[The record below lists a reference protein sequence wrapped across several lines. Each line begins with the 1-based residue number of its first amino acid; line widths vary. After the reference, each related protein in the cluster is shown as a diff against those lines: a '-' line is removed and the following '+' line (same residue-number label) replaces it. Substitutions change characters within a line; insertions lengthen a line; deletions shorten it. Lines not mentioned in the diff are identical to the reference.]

1 MLRNYAYRLYP
12 NKAQNAAL
20 GEMLDAYRHLYNA
33 ALQERRD
40 AWRKCRISVN
50 YYDQANQLKE
60 IRQSGD
66 DLGRFSYSTA
76 QQVLRRLSKAFDA
89 MFARIKRGDKAGF
102 PRFKSARRFS
112 SVPFRFGDGATLK
125 EGRLNITGVGRI
137 KVKWHRDIPAD
148 ATIKTVVVKRD
159 NGKWYACFALDL
171 PDVEP
176 PVHSGPAVGVDLG
189 LSALVTLSTG
199 EKVEPPRCYRKA
211 EKKLRR
217 QQRRASRRKKFS
229 RGWRKAQ
236 RQVAKTH
243 ARIANQRKD
252 LAHKLSRRL
261 VTEFSLIA
269 VEDLNI
275 LGLAKSNLAK
285 SVLDAAWSQLLHY
298 TAYKAESAG
307 SRLVAVDP
315 RGTSQF
321 CSGCGCRVQKD
332 LSVRVHR
339 CPECGLV
346 LDRDENAAW
355 NILYRALNALGLSVR
370 DVTRAGAPCVSLE
383 AAAFYAAE

>member
-1 MLRNYAYRLYP
+1 MLRNWQFRLYP
-12 NKAQNAAL
+12 NKAQETAL
-20 GEMLDAYRHLYNA
+20 GEMLDAYRTLYNA

-40 AWRKCRISVN
+40 AYRRCHVSLN
-50 YYDQANQLKE
+50 YYDQANQLKD
-60 IRQSGD
+60 IRANGD
-66 DLGRFSYSTA
+66 ELARFSYSTA
-76 QQVLRRLSKAFDA
+76 QQVLRRLDKAFKA
-89 MFARIKRGDKAGF
+89 FFERVKRGETPGF
-102 PRFKSARRFS
+102 PRFKSARRFN

-125 EGRLNITGVGRI
+125 DGRLNLTGVGRV

-148 ATIKTVVVKRD
+148 AAIKQVIVKRD
-159 NGKWYACFALDL
+159 GDKWYACFAIEL
-171 PDVEP
+171 PDLET
-176 PVHSGPAVGVDLG
+176 PVHPGPVIGVDLG

-199 EKVEPPRCYRKA
+199 EKVEPPRPFRKA
-211 EKKLRR
+211 QAKLRR

-252 LAHKLSRRL
+252 VAHKLSRRL
-261 VTEFSLIA
+261 AGEFSLIA

-285 SVLDAAWSQLLHY
+285 SVLDAGWSQLLQF
-298 TAYKAESAG
+298 TAYKVEETG

-339 CPECGLV
+339 CPECGVV
-346 LDRDENAAW
+346 LDRDENAAL
-355 NILYRALNALGLSVR
+355 NILYRALDRLGLSR
-370 DVTRAGAPCVSLE
+370 EAITWPGGACVASE

>member
-1 MLRNYAYRLYP
+1 MLRNWQFRLYP
-12 NKAQNAAL
+12 NKAQSVAL
-20 GEMLDAYRHLYNA
+20 GEMLDAYRSLYNA

-40 AWRKCRISVN
+40 AWRRCRVSVN
-50 YYDQANQLKE
+50 YYDQANQLKD
-60 IRQSGD
+60 IRTSGD
-66 DLGRFSYSTA
+66 PLSRFSYSTA
-76 QQVLRRLSKAFDA
+76 QQVLRRLDKAFKAFFD
-89 MFARIKRGDKAGF
+89 RVKRGDKAGF

-125 EGRLNITGVGRI
+125 DGRLNLTGVGRV
-137 KVKWHRDIPAD
+137 KVKWHRDIPTD
-148 ATIKTVVVKRD
+148 ASIKTVTVKRD
-159 NGKWYACFALDL
+159 GDDWYACFALDL
-171 PDVEP
+171 PDAEP
-176 PVHSGPAVGVDLG
+176 TTHAGPAVGVDLG

-199 EKVEPPRCYRKA
+199 EKVEPPRHFRQA
-211 EKKLRR
+211 ERKLRK
-217 QQRRASRRKKFS
+217 QQRRASRRKKYS

-243 ARIANQRKD
+243 AHIANQRKD
-252 LAHKLSRRL
+252 VAHKLSRRL
-261 VTEFSLIA
+261 ADEFSLIA

-285 SVLDAAWSQLLHY
+285 SVLDAGWSQLLQF
-298 TAYKAESAG
+298 TTYKAEEAG
-307 SRLVAVDP
+307 SRVVAVDP
-315 RGTSQF
+315 SGTSQF

-346 LDRDENAAW
+346 LDRDENAAL
-355 NILYRALNALGLSVR
+355 NILYRALNTLGLSVEAL
-370 DVTRAGAPCVSLE
+370 TWPSRACVASE

>member
-1 MLRNYAYRLYP
+1 MLRNWQYRLYP
-12 NKAQNAAL
+12 NKAQRQAL
-20 GEMLDAYRHLYNA
+20 DEMLDAYRHLYNA

-40 AWRKCRISVN
+40 AWRKCRVSVN

-60 IRQSGD
+60 IRANGD
-66 DLGRFSYSTA
+66 ELSRFSYSTA

-89 MFARIKRGDKAGF
+89 MFARIKRGEKAGF
-102 PRFKSARRFS
+102 PRFKSARRFT

-137 KVKWHRDIPAD
+137 KVKWHRNIPAD
-148 ATIKTVVVKRD
+148 ASIKTVTVKHD
-159 NGKWYACFALDL
+159 NGKWYACFALEL
-171 PDVEP
+171 PDAEIP
-176 PVHSGPAVGVDLG
+176 THDGPAVGVDLG
-189 LSALVTLSTG
+189 LSALVTLSTS
-199 EKVEPPRCYRKA
+199 EKVEPPRYYRKA
-211 EKKLRR
+211 QAKLRR
-217 QQRRASRRKKFS
+217 QQRRVSRRKKFS

-236 RQVAKTH
+236 RLVAQTH
-243 ARIANQRKD
+243 AHIANQRKD
-252 LAHKLSRRL
+252 TAHKLSRRL

-275 LGLAKSNLAK
+275 LGLAKSNLSK
-285 SVLDAAWSQLLHY
+285 SVLDAGWAQLLQF
-298 TAYKAESAG
+298 TAYKAEEAG
-307 SRLVAVDP
+307 SRVVAVDP

-355 NILYRALNALGLSVR
+355 NILHRALNAVGP
-370 DVTRAGAPCVSLE
+370 TAGALTQVVAPSVAPRSPR
-383 AAAFYAAE
+383 F

>member
-12 NKAQNAAL
+12 NKVQQQGL

-40 AWRKCRISVN
+40 AWRKCRVSVN

-60 IRQSGD
+60 IRASGD
-66 DLGRFSYSTA
+66 PLARFSYSAA

-89 MFARIKRGDKAGF
+89 MFARIKRGEKAGF

-125 EGRLNITGVGRI
+125 AERLNITGVGRI

-148 ATIKTVVVKRD
+148 AVIKTVTVKHD

-176 PVHSGPAVGVDLG
+176 PVHNGPVVGVDLG

-199 EKVEPPRCYRKA
+199 EKVEPPRYYRKA
-211 EKKLRR
+211 QTKLRR
-217 QQRRASRRKKFS
+217 QQRRVSRRKKFS

-236 RQVAKTH
+236 RLVAQTH
-243 ARIANQRKD
+243 AHIANQRKD
-252 LAHKLSRRL
+252 TAHKLSRRL

-275 LGLAKSNLAK
+275 LGLAKSNLSK
-285 SVLDAAWSQLLHY
+285 SVHDAGWSQLLQF
-298 TAYKAESAG
+298 TAFKAESAG
-307 SRLVAVDP
+307 SRLIAVDP

-321 CSGCGCRVQKD
+321 CSGCGCRVPKN

-355 NILYRALNALGLSVR
+355 NILHRALNALGLSVR
-370 DVTRAGAPCVSLE
+370 DSTWAVTPCVSLE

>member
-1 MLRNYAYRLYP
+1 MLRNWQYRLYP
-12 NKAQNAAL
+12 NKAQQQAL
-20 GEMLDAYRHLYNA
+20 GEMSDAYRHLYNA

-40 AWRKCRISVN
+40 AWRKCRVSVN
-50 YYDQANQLKE
+50 YYDQASQLKE

-66 DLGRFSYSTA
+66 ELSRFSYSTA

-89 MFARIKRGDKAGF
+89 MFARIKRGEKAGF
-102 PRFKSARRFS
+102 PRFKSARRFT

-125 EGRLNITGVGRI
+125 EGRLSITGVGRI

-148 ATIKTVVVKRD
+148 AAIKTVTVKRD

-176 PVHSGPAVGVDLG
+176 PVHDGPTVGVDLG
-189 LSALVTLSTG
+189 LSALATLSTG
-199 EKVEPPRCYRKA
+199 EKVEPPRYYRKA
-211 EKKLRR
+211 QAKLRR
-217 QQRRASRRKKFS
+217 QQRRVSRRKKFS

-236 RQVAKTH
+236 RLVAKTH
-243 ARIANQRKD
+243 THIANQRKD

-275 LGLAKSNLAK
+275 LGLAKSNLSK
-285 SVLDAAWSQLLHY
+285 SVLDAGWAQLLQF
-298 TAYKAESAG
+298 TTYKAESAG
-307 SRLVAVDP
+307 SRVVAVDP

-321 CSGCGCRVQKD
+321 CSRCGCRVQKN

-346 LDRDENAAW
+346 LDRDENAAL
-355 NILYRALNALGLSVR
+355 NILYRALNAVGP
-370 DVTRAGAPCVSLE
+370 TAGALTQVVAPSVAPRSPR
-383 AAAFYAAE
+383 F

>member
-12 NKAQNAAL
+12 NKAQHQAL
-20 GEMLDAYRHLYNA
+20 GEMLDAYRSLYNA

-40 AWRKCRISVN
+40 AYRKCGVSVN

-60 IRQSGD
+60 IRASGD
-66 DLGRFSYSTA
+66 ELSRFSYSTA

-89 MFARIKRGDKAGF
+89 FFKRAASGQKAGF
-102 PRFKSARRFS
+102 PRFKSARRFT

-125 EGRLNITGVGRI
+125 EGRLGITGVGRI

-148 ATIKTVVVKRD
+148 AAIKTVTVKRD
-159 NGKWYACFALDL
+159 GDKWYACFALDL

-176 PVHSGPAVGVDLG
+176 PVHPGPAVGVDLG

-199 EKVEPPRCYRKA
+199 EKVEPPRYYRKTQA
-211 EKKLRR
+211 KLRR
-217 QQRRASRRKKFS
+217 QQRRVSRRKKFS

-236 RQVAKTH
+236 RLVAKTH
-243 ARIANQRKD
+243 AHIANQRKD
-252 LAHKLSRRL
+252 TAHKLSRRL

-275 LGLAKSNLAK
+275 LGLAKSNLSK
-285 SVLDAAWSQLLHY
+285 SVLDAGWAQLLQF
-298 TAYKAESAG
+298 TAYKAEEAG
-307 SRLVAVDP
+307 GRVVAVDP

-355 NILYRALNALGLSVR
+355 NILHRALNALGLSVR
-370 DVTRAGAPCVSLE
+370 DSTWAVTPCVSLE

>member
-12 NKAQNAAL
+12 NKAQQQAL
-20 GEMLDAYRHLYNA
+20 GEMLDAYRSLYNA

-40 AWRKCRISVN
+40 AWRKRRVSVN

-60 IRQSGD
+60 IRQAGD
-66 DLGRFSYSTA
+66 ELSRFSYSTA

-89 MFARIKRGDKAGF
+89 FFKRAASGQKAGF
-102 PRFKSARRFS
+102 PRFKSARRFN

-125 EGRLNITGVGRI
+125 NGRLGLTGVSPI
-137 KVKWHRDIPAD
+137 KVKWHRSIPAD
-148 ATIKTVVVKRD
+148 AEIKQVVVKRD
-159 NGKWYACFALDL
+159 GDKWFACFQIEL
-171 PDVEP
+171 PDMKP
-176 PVHSGPAVGVDLG
+176 PVHPGPAVGVDLG

-199 EKVEPPRCYRKA
+199 EKVEPPRYYRKA
-211 EKKLRR
+211 QSKLRR
-217 QQRRASRRKKFS
+217 QQRRVSRRKKFS

-236 RQVAKTH
+236 RLVAKTH
-243 ARIANQRKD
+243 AHIANQRKD
-252 LAHKLSRRL
+252 TAHKLSRRL

-275 LGLAKSNLAK
+275 LGLAKSNLSK
-285 SVLDAAWSQLLHY
+285 SVLDAGWAQLLQY
-298 TAYKAESAG
+298 TTYKAESAG
-307 SRLVAVDP
+307 SRVVAVDP

-355 NILYRALNALGLSVR
+355 NILHRALNAVGP
-370 DVTRAGAPCVSLE
+370 TAGALTQVVAPSVAPRSPR
-383 AAAFYAAE
+383 F